1 LEETRPRGGTAV
13 QIGTGK
19 SPIQEENN
27 WERETRERTRVGKA
41 ISI

>member
-1 LEETRPRGGTAV
+1 M

-19 SPIQEENN
+19 SPPIQEEND

-41 ISI
+41 INI